1 VSGLFDDDTPEP
13 APRVPPRGPQQRS
26 RALIGTI
33 IVLIVAF
40 FFVSIFTGVWT
51 DRLWFASVGYSEVFT
66 KVIGTKV
73 LLFLLFGL
81 LMALVVGANVVVA
94 YRFRPL
100 FRPSS
105 AEQVNLDRY
114 REVVD
119 PLRRWLLIGVAV
131 VLGLFAGGSGAGQW
145 RQFLLWRHAQPFGTK
160 DPYFHKDAGFY
171 IFDLPFLHYLVDF
184 GMAVTVVSLL
194 AAAVVHYLF
203 GGIRLQVKQDR
214 LSGAAQAQISLL
226 AGFFVLFKAVD
237 FWLDRYSLTSG
248 SGGLFTGIGFTDKQA
263 VLPAKAILTFIALI
277 CAVLFFANVFRRT
290 WMLPSVGLVLLV
302 LSSILLGAIWPGI
315 VQQFQVKPSEPDKES
330 PYIANNIEATRT
342 AYGIQ
347 GTKVTDYNARDSL
360 SASDVRADSPSLSG
374 VRLLD
379 PALVSDAF
387 QQLQQVRGY
396 YSVPPVLDV
405 DRYQVAGR
413 TRDMVL
419 AAREL
424 NLAGLPDG
432 QRNWANEHTVYT
444 HGYGI
449 IAAYGNQADRND
461 RSVTDNEG
469 KPVWAERDL
478 PPVGDLTNMFPPNG
492 YEPRI
497 YYGEDSPDYSIV
509 GRAPDGKP
517 VELDLPDNQGSSARL
532 NTYAGS
538 TGVPVGGLF
547 NKLLYAVKFSEP
559 NIVLSSRVNENSK
572 ILYNRAPRERVQK
585 VAPWLTV
592 DGDAYPA
599 VVGGRVKWI
608 LDGYTTT
615 DRYPNS
621 EKDSLRSM
629 TSDALSPNTT
639 YATLP
644 TDEINYMRNSVK
656 AVVDAYDGT
665 VTLYAWDKDPI
676 LQAWSDAFPG
686 VVKPKSSIP
695 ADMLQH
701 MRYPEDLFKV
711 QRNIL
716 AAYHVVNPKTFY
728 DGSDKWKVPEDPE
741 NKSNKQPPY
750 RLSVKTPSGGANPV
764 FSLTSVYVPNKR
776 QNLASFIS
784 VDADANQKD
793 YGTIRILRLP
803 SNTQVPGPSQIAN
816 QFGADSAIQ
825 DRLLAF
831 TRTNSKAQFG
841 NLLTLPV
848 GNGLLYVQPL
858 YTQRKTGEGRYPV
871 LRYVL
876 VSFGEQ
882 VGIGTTLQA
891 AIDDVTGVTT
901 PSDEGGGG
909 TGGNQGGPGAPVPS
923 NVRALLQ
930 QATAKFT
937 QAQKALQAGDLQG
950 YAKAQSEARTLVQQA
965 LAAADRANAK
975 ASKSKTP
982 SPSPS
987 ASASPSGSSPPSA
1000 SASPTG

>member
-1 VSGLFDDDTPEP
+1 VSGIFDEGTTEP
-13 APRVPPRGPQQRS
+13 APRVPPAASQQRS
-26 RALIGTI
+26 RALIGTV

-40 FFVSIFTGVWT
+40 FLVSAFTGVWT
-51 DRLWFASVGYSEVFT
+51 DRLWFRSVSYSEVFS
-66 KVIGTKV
+66 KVLGTKV
-73 LLFLLFGL
+73 LLFILFGL
-81 LMALVVGANVVVA
+81 LMAGVVGANVAVA

-100 FRPSS
+100 FRPAS

-119 PLRRWLLIGVAV
+119 PLRRWLLIGVAL
-131 VLGLFAGGSGAGQW
+131 VLGLFAGGSGSGQW
-145 RQFLLWRHAQPFGTK
+145 RQFLLWRHGGSFGTNDAIFDK
-160 DPYFHKDAGFY
+160 DVGFY
-171 IFDLPFLHYLVDF
+171 VFDLPWLHYLVDF
-184 GMAVTVVSLL
+184 GMALTVLSLI
-194 AAAVVHYLF
+194 AAAIVHYLF
-203 GGIRLQVKQDR
+203 GGIRLQVKTDR
-214 LSGAAQAQISLL
+214 LSGAAQVQISVL
-226 AGFFVLFKAVD
+226 AGFFVLFKAAD
-237 FWLDRYSLTSG
+237 FWLDRYDLTNDT
-248 SGGLFTGIGFTDKQA
+248 GGLITGITYTDQNA

-290 WMLPSVGLVLLV
+290 WLLPSVGLALLV

-315 VQQFQVKPSEPDKES
+315 VQQFQVKPSEPDKEG
-330 PYIANNIEATRT
+330 PYIARNIDATRA
-342 AYGIQ
+342 AYGIS
-347 GTKVTDYNARDSL
+347 GTEVTDYDANDSL
-360 SASDVRADSPSLSG
+360 SASDVSADSASLSG

-379 PALVSDAF
+379 PALVSEAF

-405 DRYQVAGR
+405 DRYSVDGR
-413 TRDMVL
+413 TRDMVI

-424 NLAGLPDG
+424 NLDGLPDG

-444 HGYGI
+444 HGYGV
-449 IAAYGNQADRND
+449 IAAYGNQRDRDN
-461 RSVTDNEG
+461 RPVTDNEG
-469 KPVWAERDL
+469 KPLWAERDL
-478 PPVGDLTNMFPPNG
+478 PPVGDLTNMFPDG
-492 YEPRI
+492 YQPRI

-509 GRAPDGKP
+509 GKAPGGKS
-517 VELDLPDNQGSSARL
+517 VELDLPNNQGASART

-538 TGVPVGGLF
+538 TGVKVGGLF
-547 NKLLYAVKFSEP
+547 NKLMYAIKFSEP
-559 NIVLSSRVNENSK
+559 NIVLSSRVNSNSK
-572 ILYNRAPRERVQK
+572 ILYDRAPRERVQK

-599 VVGGRVKWI
+599 VVDGRVKWI

-615 DRYPNS
+615 DRYPSS
-621 EKDSLRSM
+621 EKDSLRAM

-676 LQAWSDAFPG
+676 LEAWSDAFPN

-695 ADMLQH
+695 ADLLQH

-711 QRNIL
+711 QRNML
-716 AAYHVVNPKTFY
+716 AAYHVTNPKTFY

-741 NKSNKQPPY
+741 NKANKQPPY
-750 RLSVKTPSGGANPV
+750 RLSVKTPGDGSTPV

-784 VDADANQKD
+784 VDADADRKD

-816 QFGADSAIQ
+816 QFGADSDIQ

-831 TRTNSKAQFG
+831 TRTNSEAQFG

-848 GNGLLYVQPL
+848 GDGLLYVQPL
-858 YTQRKTGEGRYPV
+858 YTLRKTGEGRYPV

-891 AIDDVTGVTT
+891 AIDDVTGVRT
-901 PSDEGGGG
+901 PTPPATDGGNTGGG
-909 TGGNQGGPGAPVPS
+909 AAVPT

-930 QATAKFT
+930 QATAKFAA
-937 QAQKALQAGDLQG
+937 AQRSLQAGDLQG
-950 YAKAQSEARTLVQQA
+950 YARAQAEARTLVQRA
-965 LAAADRANAK
+965 LAAADRANAA
-975 ASKSKTP
+975 ASKKPSP

-987 ASASPSGSSPPSA
+987 ASASPSRSPSA
-1000 SASPTG
+1000 SPSPSGSASPNG